1 MKDESGQ
8 PPASGDR
15 DGEQG
20 PPSAAHILI
29 GAMILA
35 LACFGAY
42 FFVLKLIDM
51 SRQEDCFMS
60 GRRNCAPLE
69 VPYDR

>member
-1 MKDESGQ
+1 MNDESGQ
-8 PPASGDR
+8 PPASDDR
-15 DGEQG
+15 DGERG
-20 PPSAAHILI
+20 PPSAGYILI

>member
-1 MKDESGQ
+1 MKV
-8 PPASGDR
+8 ASHLHRTTAMVSTDHHR
-15 DGEQG
+15 RVTF
-20 PPSAAHILI
+20 LI